1 MLRPEGATAFRKCRW
16 SEGAS
21 WVDLMITAIW
31 IVVCQ
36 NLPMDMREEILTNE
50 VLEGSSMSTGSN
62 TSFDIERT
70 SMEKVSPGRTE
81 NFQEARVLVST
92 MVGAIYCCPALRSA
106 GRPRPYM
113 TPRGH
118 AAKPGQPAPRLKL
131 AKMPLIY
138 ILSSHTGNVLSNLR
152 RKK

>member
-1 MLRPEGATAFRKCRW
+1 MLRPAGATAFKKCCW

-70 SMEKVSPGRTE
+70 STEKVSPGLTE
-81 NFQEARVLVST
+81 KFQEARVLVST
-92 MVGAIYCCPALRSA
+92 MVVAVCCCPTALLR
-106 GRPRPYM
+106 
-113 TPRGH
+113 
-118 AAKPGQPAPRLKL
+118 
-131 AKMPLIY
+131 I
-138 ILSSHTGNVLSNLR
+138 SHDIRQFPFPVASQICAR
-152 RKK
+152 RVVPDRT

>member
-1 MLRPEGATAFRKCRW
+1 MLRPEGATAFKKCCW

-92 MVGAIYCCPALRSA
+92 MVGAIYCCPSLLLRIS
-106 GRPRPYM
+106 
-113 TPRGH
+113 
-118 AAKPGQPAPRLKL
+118 
-131 AKMPLIY
+131 
-138 ILSSHTGNVLSNLR
+138 
-152 RKK
+152 